1 MGTRPLL
8 IALLLLVGPAV
19 HPVPLA
25 AQEAPKAGP
34 NWSVEV
40 FGGLAPVDPRDLN
53 AWSLNREAV
62 YGSSSTTTSGEFPL
76 LDHGRTIGVRAAWHI
91 SRRIALA
98 AGFDYLSGT
107 TRSESIH
114 REWETTSLNP
124 DAVAFPSVG
133 GLTSDFTEAFS
144 VRSYEPW
151 IGVRLAV
158 WRHGPF
164 SAEGIA
170 QGGATRASV
179 QLEETGAQTASP
191 YMQRATWSHRME
203 GTGWHPSGEAG
214 IRAGWEATRR
224 LGAFIEISYKY
235 RPRREGRGIR
245 RSRGDTSG
253 RRCHDRRVP
262 DAHVRIWPMADVA
275 VSSHGPGDR
284 GQPALPGHRRRPEPG
299 VRARPVRCS
308 RPFRLRAAFRRAD
321 ALRRTAAARAAFQ
334 AGFATQQTAAP
345 PLTPAPPDAQNQAR
359 RNVPYRAGAP
369 SEHVG
374 S

>member
-235 RPRREGRGIR
+235 DRVVKVVGSVDHAATRQD
-245 RSRGDTSG
+245 GDATTVEYETRTS
-253 RRCHDRRVP
+253 
-262 DAHVRIWPMADVA
+262 A
-275 VSSHGPGDR
+275 S
-284 GQPALPGHRRRPEPG
+284 GQWRML
-299 VRARPVRCS
+299 
-308 RPFRLRAAFRRAD
+308 
-321 ALRRTAAARAAFQ
+321 
-334 AGFATQQTAAP
+334 
-345 PLTPAPPDAQNQAR
+345 
-359 RNVPYRAGAP
+359 PYRATVQGTAVDQPYPGIGGDQNPGFALDLSGARVRFGFALRFGGP
-369 SEHVG
+369 TR
-374 S
+374 